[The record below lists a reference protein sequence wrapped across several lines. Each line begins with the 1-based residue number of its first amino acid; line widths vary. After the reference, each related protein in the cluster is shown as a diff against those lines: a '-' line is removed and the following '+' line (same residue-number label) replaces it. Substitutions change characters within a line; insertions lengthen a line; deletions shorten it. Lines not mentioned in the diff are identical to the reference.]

1 MRKIKYYQCWGHSR
15 YSSLHQ
21 EETHESHLT
30 LLSQSLSL
38 PRRFRRRQPHAE
50 TRGTYL
56 RGIWRRRWD
65 GAERGVGETTVKT
78 ESQIPTSSSSSHSF
92 NGDQRYKEKKNVET
106 FKENLQKGGDGE
118 KRKLIVLDKIFGLEQ
133 RVDE

>member
-1 MRKIKYYQCWGHSR
+1 M
-15 YSSLHQ
+15 
-21 EETHESHLT
+21 
-30 LLSQSLSL
+30 
-38 PRRFRRRQPHAE
+38 
-50 TRGTYL
+50 
-56 RGIWRRRWD
+56 
-65 GAERGVGETTVKT
+65 GETTVKT
-78 ESQIPTSSSSSHSF
+78 ENQILTSSSSSRSF